1 MSSDQIATK
10 QNPLKQKNVVLACGP
25 QLMSPDLANKN
36 TGHPVKLEF
45 QINYKYIF
53 KGKYVSHNIRN

>member
-36 TGHPVKLEF
+36 TGHASELEY
-45 QINYKYIF
+45 QVN
-53 KGKYVSHNIRN
+53 NQ